1 MSKIYKTAIVEKNVT
16 IGKNVIIEDFCI
28 IGKYPGQSS
37 FKNTNIGNDSIIRS
51 GTYIYN
57 GNKIGINFS
66 TGNKVN
72 IREDNIIKD
81 NVSIGTL
88 TNIEHNIFIGN
99 NVRIHSQ
106 AFIPEFSKIE
116 DNAWIGP
123 NVVLTNALYPN
134 NKNSKKNLKGPKI
147 CVNAKI
153 GANVTILPGLTI
165 GENSL
170 VGAGSIITK
179 DVPDNVV
186 VIGTKGVI
194 INKVENIYD

>member
-1 MSKIYKTAIVEKNVT
+1 MSIISQTSIINENVILAENSHIEEFCILGHNSNNSRINKTI
-16 IGKNVIIEDFCI
+16 IGKNSVI
-28 IGKYPGQSS
+28 
-37 FKNTNIGNDSIIRS
+37 RA
-51 GTYIYN
+51 GTYIYI

-106 AFIPEFSKIE
+106 VFIPEFSKIE
-116 DNAWIGP
+116 DNVWLGP

-134 NKNSKKNLKGPKI
+134 HKNAKKNLKGPKI
-147 CVNAKI
+147 CVNAKV
-153 GANVTILPGLTI
+153 GANVTILPGLTV

-170 VGAGSIITK
+170 IGAGSIITK

-186 VIGTKGVI
+186 VIGAKGEI
-194 INKVENIYD
+194 INKIENIYD